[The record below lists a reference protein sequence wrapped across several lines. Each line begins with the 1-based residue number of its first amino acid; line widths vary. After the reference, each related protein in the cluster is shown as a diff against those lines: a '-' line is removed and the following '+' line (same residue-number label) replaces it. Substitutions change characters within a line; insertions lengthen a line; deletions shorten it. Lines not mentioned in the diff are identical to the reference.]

1 MEREKMKGRGTKMR
15 DGTEVK
21 TGDQVREMEMRVRV
35 MNK

>member
-1 MEREKMKGRGTKMR
+1 MKKLRAKMG